1 MRTKEERAEWKRSKE
16 LAKEA
21 RAEEKAQKLLD
32 RFGVG
37 SLSHPEDVESIRK
50 IAAELSGT
58 GLMELGSSI
67 TLGGGSEKDWARLQ
81 AYYLRALVE
90 QAFIM
95 IRQLDRIEKNQK

>member
-1 MRTKEERAEWKRSKE
+1 MMTKEERAEWKRSKE

-21 RAEEKAQKLLD
+21 RAEEKVQKLLD

-37 SLSHPEDVESIRK
+37 SLSNPDDVASIRK

-81 AYYLRALVE
+81 AYYLRALVG

>member
-1 MRTKEERAEWKRSKE
+1 MMTKEERAEWKRSKE

-67 TLGGGSEKDWARLQ
+67 TLGGGKRKGLGASASVLSP
-81 AYYLRALVE
+81 RAGGAGVHHDPP
-90 QAFIM
+90 A
-95 IRQLDRIEKNQK
+95 